1 MITSDLG
8 RPVTDLAT
16 ILDYPS
22 LADDAREVLRTLVVV
37 EKQVATRDRRWY
49 SVRIMPYRTHDG
61 GVDGLVLTFNETTES
76 QRLER
81 ALHEVQS
88 VLETNPDAAILARLR
103 ERLERTLRG
112 RARTFDDEPEAAT
125 TPRKT
130 P

>member
-1 MITSDLG
+1 
-8 RPVTDLAT
+8 
-16 ILDYPS
+16 
-22 LADDAREVLRTLVVV
+22 
-37 EKQVATRDRRWY
+37 
-49 SVRIMPYRTHDG
+49 
-61 GVDGLVLTFNETTES
+61 VLTFNETTES

-88 VLETNPDAAILARLR
+88 VLETNSDAAALADLR